1 MIARTRQNR
10 SRSPR
15 GQNDTLRAMASF
27 PAGFTTPQE
36 RERVSILVHEDTVDF
51 HDPLLSVSETPT
63 AQTMMEPTPRLNIAR
78 ELEPTRP
85 AVVVRPPL
93 SPNIDLTT
101 AQMFVDPCRLPRTP
115 PRQES
120 PERSS
125 NIMIFR
131 QANDSNS
138 QDILEDF
145 REVRLVLHTYTPRQ
159 IYLLQQ
165 GLQFLQCRQFCLM
178 PCHRCVAMENG
189 VLTYRCGQCVRP
201 RLPERRSGVL
211 RMHHECLCNAHFA
224 TRGVNMDDWVWHKQR
239 SLHHNAR

>member
-1 MIARTRQNR
+1 MIARTRQTR

-15 GQNDTLRAMASF
+15 GHNETLRAMASF

-36 RERVSILVHEDTVDF
+36 RERVSVLVHEDTVDF
-51 HDPLLSVSETPT
+51 HDPLLAVSETLM
-63 AQTMMEPTPRLNIAR
+63 APTPRLNIAR

-85 AVVVRPPL
+85 AVVVRPPF

-125 NIMIFR
+125 TVMTFL

-145 REVRLVLHTYTPRQ
+145 REVRLALHTYTPRQ
-159 IYLLQQ
+159 IYLLQ
-165 GLQFLQCRQFCLM
+165 LTRSSISSMSTVLFDALSSL
-178 PCHRCVAMENG
+178 RC
-189 VLTYRCGQCVRP
+189 
-201 RLPERRSGVL
+201 
-211 RMHHECLCNAHFA
+211 
-224 TRGVNMDDWVWHKQR
+224 
-239 SLHHNAR
+239 

>member
-1 MIARTRQNR
+1 MIARTHQTR

-15 GQNDTLRAMASF
+15 RPNETFRAMASF

-36 RERVSILVHEDTVDF
+36 RERVSILIHENTVDF
-51 HDPLLSVSETPT
+51 DDPLLSVSETPT
-63 AQTMMEPTPRLNIAR
+63 PQTMKETTPRLSIAR
-78 ELEPTRP
+78 ELEPIRP
-85 AVVVRPPL
+85 TVIVRPPL

-125 NIMIFR
+125 HIMTFR
-131 QANDSNS
+131 QDDDNHS

-145 REVRLVLHTYTPRQ
+145 REVRQALHTYTPRQ
-159 IYLLQQ
+159 TYLLQQ
-165 GLQFLQCRQFCLM
+165 GLQLYQARQFCLM
-178 PCHRCVAMENG
+178 PCHRCVASEHG
-189 VLTYRCGQCVRP
+189 VLTFRCGQCVRP

-211 RMHHECLCNAHFA
+211 RMHYECLCSTHFA
-224 TRGVNMDDWVWHKQR
+224 TRGDNMDT
-239 SLHHNAR
+239 

>member
-1 MIARTRQNR
+1 MIARTRQTR

-15 GQNDTLRAMASF
+15 RHNETLRAMASF

-36 RERVSILVHEDTVDF
+36 RERVSILIHENTVAF

-63 AQTMMEPTPRLNIAR
+63 SQTMMEPTPLLPIAR
-78 ELEPTRP
+78 ELEPIRP
-85 AVVVRPPL
+85 TVIVRPPL

-125 NIMIFR
+125 NIMTFR
-131 QANDSNS
+131 QANDNHS

-165 GLQFLQCRQFCLM
+165 GLQLYQGRQFCLM
-178 PCHRCVAMENG
+178 PCHRCVANEHG
-189 VLTYRCGQCVRP
+189 VLTFRCGQCVRP

-211 RMHHECLCNAHFA
+211 RMHYECLRSTHFA
-224 TRGVNMDDWVWHKQR
+224 TRGENMDT
-239 SLHHNAR
+239 

>member
-1 MIARTRQNR
+1 
-10 SRSPR
+10 
-15 GQNDTLRAMASF
+15 MASF
-27 PAGFTTPQE
+27 PARFTTPQE
-36 RERVSILVHEDTVDF
+36 RERVSILVHEDAVDF

-78 ELEPTRP
+78 EIEPIRP

-93 SPNIDLTT
+93 LPNIDLT
-101 AQMFVDPCRLPRTP
+101 AQMFVDPCRL
-115 PRQES
+115 RQES

-125 NIMIFR
+125 NIMAR
-131 QANDSNS
+131 QANDSSS

-178 PCHRCVAMENG
+178 PCHRCVAPENG
-189 VLTYRCGQCVRP
+189 VLTYRCGQCVRLGLITY
-201 RLPERRSGVL
+201 RLSIIHWFCYDLNFRLG
-211 RMHHECLCNAHFA
+211 
-224 TRGVNMDDWVWHKQR
+224 
-239 SLHHNAR
+239 